1 MIQAPRTRARLVADH
16 FEIYGVTDAKLVR
29 FAAHSV
35 ANSRGFQQGCAKFL
49 GVRRGK
55 FQRSQEN
62 SRLMPPSRMGLAQRI
77 FAELHHIHDCPL
89 GVRQFH
95 DEMMVTPRPQR

>member
-1 MIQAPRTRARLVADH
+1 
-16 FEIYGVTDAKLVR
+16 
-29 FAAHSV
+29 
-35 ANSRGFQQGCAKFL
+35 
-49 GVRRGK
+49 
-55 FQRSQEN
+55 
-62 SRLMPPSRMGLAQRI
+62 MPPSRMGLAQRI